1 MALFD
6 VLIHAVMLMVIFITI
21 LVIDFTASLTAVV
34 IFGGLY
40 GLLML
45 YFHQRLKK
53 AGNKRLESNKI
64 RYKLTQEALTSIKMT
79 KVLGN
84 ESYYLNEFEDSSYQF
99 AKQNAY
105 ARVVSTFPRYV
116 IEGVAFGGLMLFVV
130 VQLSLGRNLESL
142 VPIVGVL
149 GLAGYR
155 MLPSLQTVFQRYSS
169 FMYYIPI
176 LNKLVSELS
185 EESEYEDLEDQSTK
199 ESFAFHQAI
208 KLQAIFFQYNEDEH
222 FSLQNIH
229 LEIKKNQ
236 VVGFMGETGSGKSTL
251 IDILMGLLK
260 PEKGSLLLDDILIT
274 KDNTRSYQK
283 LLGYV
288 PQDIFLSDDSLLK
301 NIAFGMKD
309 DAIDFEKVK
318 KAAKIAAIDAFIE
331 NELPSGYDTLV
342 GERGV
347 RLSGGQRQRIGI
359 ARALYRDPE
368 IIVFDEATS
377 ALDNK
382 TEKEVLKAINNAAK
396 NRTVIMIAHRLNT
409 LKNCDVIFKLD
420 HGKLI
425 KQGSYKE
432 MVED

>member
-1 MALFD
+1 
-6 VLIHAVMLMVIFITI
+6 
-21 LVIDFTASLTAVV
+21 
-34 IFGGLY
+34 
-40 GLLML
+40 
-45 YFHQRLKK
+45 
-53 AGNKRLESNKI
+53 
-64 RYKLTQEALTSIKMT
+64 
-79 KVLGN
+79 
-84 ESYYLNEFEDSSYQF
+84 
-99 AKQNAY
+99 
-105 ARVVSTFPRYV
+105 
-116 IEGVAFGGLMLFVV
+116 
-130 VQLSLGRNLESL
+130 
-142 VPIVGVL
+142 
-149 GLAGYR
+149 
-155 MLPSLQTVFQRYSS
+155 
-169 FMYYIPI
+169 
-176 LNKLVSELS
+176 
-185 EESEYEDLEDQSTK
+185 
-199 ESFAFHQAI
+199 
-208 KLQAIFFQYNEDEH
+208 
-222 FSLQNIH
+222 